1 MILGW
6 IENNK
11 GLKMIK
17 ALVLVNTEL
26 NSQENVL
33 ETLKTVEGVEEAHAL
48 FGVYDLLVKVKT
60 PSIDKFKNVTKPQ
73 IKKASGVT
81 NLLTLILYNSEEN
94 IPNSPAPDLLNLFS
108 SPSKI

>member
-1 MILGW
+1 
-6 IENNK
+6 
-11 GLKMIK
+11 MIK